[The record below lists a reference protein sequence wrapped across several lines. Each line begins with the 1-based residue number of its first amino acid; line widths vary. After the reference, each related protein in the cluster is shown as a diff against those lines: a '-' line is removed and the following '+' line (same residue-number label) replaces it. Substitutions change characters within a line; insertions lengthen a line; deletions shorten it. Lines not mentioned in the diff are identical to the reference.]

1 MKLNLEIEKMVHRM
15 KMEMLSEDR
24 RTMFKS
30 CLLDGF
36 VVYFVLSDEF
46 SFFII
51 GVSWF

>member
-15 KMEMLSEDR
+15 KMERLREER
-24 RTMFKS
+24 RRMFKS
-30 CLLDGF
+30 FLLDGF
-36 VVYFVLSDEF
+36 VVCFVLSDEF